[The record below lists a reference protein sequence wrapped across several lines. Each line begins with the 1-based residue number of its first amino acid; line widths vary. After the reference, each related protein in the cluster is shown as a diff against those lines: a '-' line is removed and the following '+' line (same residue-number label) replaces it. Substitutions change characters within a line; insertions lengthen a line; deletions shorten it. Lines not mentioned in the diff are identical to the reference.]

1 MYIVNKNISMMTMNV
16 MTTANAN
23 SNATI
28 DNDNDNSCPVNK
40 NFEQSFRVFTSR
52 NWLVKENTKNTV
64 SFYLKELFPY
74 DDFSLSVD
82 SDGKIDAIVPM
93 WDSYRSISKL
103 FDDYETANKYLCSK
117 LDYYESTK
125 NKIKLN

>member
-1 MYIVNKNISMMTMNV
+1 MMMTMNE
-16 MTTANAN
+16 TSYDTNNDNDNNAN
-23 SNATI
+23 SKY
-28 DNDNDNSCPVNK
+28 NSCPVNK
-40 NFEQSFRVFTSR
+40 NFEHSFREFTNR
-52 NWLVKENTKNTV
+52 NWLVKENTENTI

-103 FDDYETANKYLCSK
+103 FDNYESANKYLCDK
-117 LDYYESTK
+117 LNYYESTQ
-125 NKIKLN
+125 NKTKQC

>member
-1 MYIVNKNISMMTMNV
+1 MMTAMNE
-16 MTTANAN
+16 TNYDNHNYNNHNEN
-23 SNATI
+23 SKY
-28 DNDNDNSCPVNK
+28 NSCPVNK

-82 SDGKIDAIVPM
+82 TDGKIDAIVPM

-117 LDYYESTK
+117 LDYYESIK
-125 NKIKLN
+125 NKIK

>member
-1 MYIVNKNISMMTMNV
+1 MMTMNV
-16 MTTANAN
+16 MTTVNAN

-28 DNDNDNSCPVNK
+28 DNDNSNSCLVNK
-40 NFEQSFRVFTSR
+40 NFEHSFTVFTSR
-52 NWLVKENTKNTV
+52 NWIVKENTENTI

-103 FDDYETANKYLCSK
+103 FDNYESANKYLCDK